1 MPGKNIIRTM
11 VNFQNED
18 LYGWIHKRKMIENSL
33 NEANMVD
40 KEWVIRGLISRVNVR
55 ILLFFINR
63 KLL

>member
-1 MPGKNIIRTM
+1 M